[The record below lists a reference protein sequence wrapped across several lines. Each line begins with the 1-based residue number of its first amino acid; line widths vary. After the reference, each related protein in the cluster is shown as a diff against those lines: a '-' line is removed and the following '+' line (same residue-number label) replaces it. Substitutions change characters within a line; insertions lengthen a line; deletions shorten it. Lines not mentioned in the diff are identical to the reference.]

1 MACDGCARRNVQRR
15 ALQLVIKSG
24 FHVQKH
30 TSSPIRFTVKK
41 EALEKISSRTFTH
54 SGWLQVQAQFAKNS
68 KYYWPTGPSLH
79 RVSVLDIERVRRS
92 VRHAVDVYVPDYD
105 DYDYYDSEDEDSEPI
120 EPFQCA
126 QCSFLEKVNYQLTT
140 IIGSE
145 IGKFMS
151 DAVFLEFDAFRLE
164 TLYYEHNVVPH
175 GRQLQNNSVR
185 VMTDFG
191 YPGFTE
197 DDYDAIVKFWNV
209 VHHMMGPEDAKWNL
223 TDTMWAVLGI
233 PVQVF
238 WDPESDW
245 VFDWYTRMKLW
256 SSLRIYNLRIRCTQ
270 LCALTVEHLRQATWA
285 KVSDELADIEGGWE
299 VTELFF
305 RVCPRCDFDK
315 WRLDKEIGTGPLLGF
330 DEKDDVMFQDLIRN
344 GCVRFKLEGV
354 RHEQ

>member
-1 MACDGCARRNVQRR
+1 M
-15 ALQLVIKSG
+15 VIKSG

-30 TSSPIRFTVKK
+30 ISSRIQFPVKK

-68 KYYWPTGPSLH
+68 EYHCPTGPRF
-79 RVSVLDIERVRRS
+79 RVSVLDIENVRR
-92 VRHAVDVYVPDYD
+92 AVDVRVPDYD
-105 DYDYYDSEDEDSEPI
+105 DYWEDEDSEPI

-145 IGKFMS
+145 KSKFMS

-164 TLYYEHNVVPH
+164 TLYYEHNFVPH
-175 GRQLQNNSVR
+175 CRKHLENCR
-185 VMTDFG
+185 ITVMTDAG
-191 YPGFTE
+191 YPRFTK

-223 TDTMWAVLGI
+223 TGAMWAVLGI

-238 WDPESDW
+238 WDPKSESG
-245 VFDWYTRMKLW
+245 FDYNDRRQLG
-256 SSLRIYNLRIRCTQ
+256 SSLRLYNLRIRCTQ
-270 LCALTVEHLRQATWA
+270 LSALTVEHLRQATWA
-285 KVSDELADIEGGWE
+285 KVSGELANIEGGWE
-299 VTELFF
+299 ATELFF
-305 RVCPRCDFDK
+305 RTCFVTEEEFDK
-315 WRLDKEIGTGPLLGF
+315 WEKLDAEIGTGPLLGF

-354 RHEQ
+354 PHEQ